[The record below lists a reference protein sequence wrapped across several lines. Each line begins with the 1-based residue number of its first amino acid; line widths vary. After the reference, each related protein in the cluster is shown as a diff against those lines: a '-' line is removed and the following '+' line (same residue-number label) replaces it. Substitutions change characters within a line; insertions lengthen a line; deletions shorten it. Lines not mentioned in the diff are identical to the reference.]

1 MPDREMPP
9 VEKKV
14 FHPYSINL
22 ILLVV
27 IGLLSIGVGSIYIP
41 PEAVG
46 RLLLERILGIQAA
59 ANLPDTFTLIL
70 FQLRLPH
77 TILLI
82 LTGSALATSGAAY
95 QGLFRNPLADPYLI
109 GVASGAGV
117 GAVLAMSVEWPENFL
132 RMFSIPASAF
142 AGAILTVA
150 AVYFLARSG
159 GFISTS
165 ALILAGVAISSFTA
179 ALTSFLMLRSN
190 EELRRAIGWLLG
202 GGVMSGWEP
211 VFAMLPYWLLGS
223 FVLLFSGH
231 VLNVL
236 QFGDEQAKQLGLPI
250 ERVKLILILAAS
262 LTTAAAVA
270 FAGVIGFIGLIVPHT
285 VRLIWGPD
293 YRRLI
298 RICALAGS
306 TSLLAADLIA
316 RTITA
321 PQTMPVGIIT
331 ALAGAPF
338 FLWVLK
344 RSRSARQ

>member
-150 AVYFLARSG
+150 AVYFLARSD

-223 FVLLFSGH
+223 LVLLFSGH